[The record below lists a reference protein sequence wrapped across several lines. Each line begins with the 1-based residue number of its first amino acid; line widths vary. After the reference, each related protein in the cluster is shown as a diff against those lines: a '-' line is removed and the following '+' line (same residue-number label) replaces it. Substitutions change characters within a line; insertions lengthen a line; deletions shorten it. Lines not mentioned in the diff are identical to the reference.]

1 MENQVTQRVEAAVR
15 NITGVDEVNS
25 TVSEGGSRTMV
36 RVIVVSMVALSLIYL
51 LVNLCVVLA
60 MRKLENHL
68 RLPGYIGSASNAPQ
82 AGH

>member
-1 MENQVTQRVEAAVR
+1 
-15 NITGVDEVNS
+15 
-25 TVSEGGSRTMV
+25 
-36 RVIVVSMVALSLIYL
+36 
-51 LVNLCVVLA
+51 LA

>member
-1 MENQVTQRVEAAVR
+1 MTAMNKCHAAQLKAV
-15 NITGVDEVNS
+15 NNLTSNFQEHFMNKQHLITIAL
-25 TVSEGGSRTMV
+25 GSAFAAAT
-36 RVIVVSMVALSLIYL
+36 LIYL

-68 RLPGYIGSASNAPQ
+68 RLPGFIGSASNAPQ